1 MREHS
6 TRARVLFFLE
16 IEKLAK
22 LVIFERV
29 IPKHSSREGSEYAA
43 IPENSGP

>member
-16 IEKLAK
+16 IEKVAK
-22 LVIFERV
+22 LAIGETV
-29 IPKHSSREGSEYAA
+29 IPKCSSRGDLSTLP